1 LGKRHGELPL
11 SATARSQLGSL
22 TYESNDSL
30 PRILQPVSWDI
41 RLYMVP
47 ALLIFLI
54 LANMDLL
61 HPVQSLEGKEF
72 DLVYFVAL
80 LLVLWM
86 LLFELF
92 RLVVGWIEFRH
103 LLASLDRLPL
113 RRGFHL

>member
-1 LGKRHGELPL
+1 MNRTIG
-11 SATARSQLGSL
+11 
-22 TYESNDSL
+22 L

-54 LANMDLL
+54 CEYGPIASGAKSRRAKNLI
-61 HPVQSLEGKEF
+61 
-72 DLVYFVAL
+72 LVYFVAL

-92 RLVVGWIEFRH
+92 RLVVG
-103 LLASLDRLPL
+103 LDRVPASSRLFGPASTASRL
-113 RRGFHL
+113 SSIERIHLEADLALWRQFHSGRL